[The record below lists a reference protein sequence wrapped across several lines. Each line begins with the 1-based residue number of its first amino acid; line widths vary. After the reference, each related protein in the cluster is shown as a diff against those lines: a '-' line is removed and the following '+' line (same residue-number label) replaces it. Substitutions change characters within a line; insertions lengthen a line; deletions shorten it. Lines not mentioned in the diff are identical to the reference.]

1 MIDFNP
7 YDVKYI
13 DFCKRERYLTF
24 FEMYHGNRANE
35 IATNPDD
42 SHYLYQDAFKI
53 EIDPQKLYDSGNLTE
68 AIYIQEVRI
77 NLKLNSDLI
86 VKLFRKENDYSLSK
100 EYKIQYHY
108 LNYWNAE
115 RRNLEENTG
124 LCNKL
129 AVLLDKDYK
138 IIYTGL
144 IDLEDNTAAAEN
156 ESMELKLYSFTYL
169 LSKVED
175 IEVAL
180 FDKSYVTQYNNVG
193 QFGLNGFQWPAGA
206 WEPPPISGERLR
218 VPSNCINL
226 MILEALRY
234 YFGDDRR
241 LINYTGPGGYP
252 YGPTLK
258 NYTPYPDA
266 KSGTFY
272 LKKEIIPQFLP
283 GNIDHYS
290 IYQRFCFRIGNEIYI
305 TYSEFTQEGNS
316 RTDWYKVFKFYLN
329 DDLDLLNDTMIF
341 DWEIEANYTTEKPVS
356 FWNLFKD
363 HYQINPPAAG
373 EATQWPGWSDGSWFN
388 RLKLIQENNQSHL
401 VIAYNLPAVLDLDIC
416 EGSNGKMLKLGD
428 LARLAFCY
436 EMWYLDITAN
446 QDGLIGGYQVEKK
459 YLLDTAYHDNSYV
472 NQIAVLSS
480 KRLILKR
487 PDFSCF
493 DILNLNEEAGLMLKK
508 TYTLLYNRRLYSVP
522 CEEVEAVTPFKHTAG
537 EIASFEGVGKF
548 VVIETQPIYDQS
560 GFQYS
565 KNRMWRLS
573 YVD

>member
-1 MIDFNP
+1 LIARIAEIYRLLKRKLITPSFIKIDGELFLHTVN
-7 YDVKYI
+7 
-13 DFCKRERYLTF
+13 
-24 FEMYHGNRANE
+24 
-35 IATNPDD
+35 
-42 SHYLYQDAFKI
+42 DAFSKA
-53 EIDPQKLYDSGNLTE
+53 E
-68 AIYIQEVRI
+68 
-77 NLKLNSDLI
+77 
-86 VKLFRKENDYSLSK
+86 LSK
-100 EYKIQYHY
+100 EIAD
-108 LNYWNAE
+108 NPE
-115 RRNLEENTG
+115 
-124 LCNKL
+124 
-129 AVLLDKDYK
+129 LDSMVNEPCDKSFFAD
-138 IIYTGL
+138 TGL

-180 FDKSYVTQYNNVG
+180 FDKNNVTQYNNIG

-206 WEPPPISGERLR
+206 WEPPPVSGERLR
-218 VPSNCINL
+218 VPSNLINL

-272 LKKEIIPQFLP
+272 LKKEIIPQYLP

-363 HYQINPPAAG
+363 HYQLTRRQPEKQLSGLAGVTAAG
-373 EATQWPGWSDGSWFN
+373 LTG
-388 RLKLIQENNQSHL
+388 
-401 VIAYNLPAVLDLDIC
+401 
-416 EGSNGKMLKLGD
+416 
-428 LARLAFCY
+428 
-436 EMWYLDITAN
+436 
-446 QDGLIGGYQVEKK
+446 
-459 YLLDTAYHDNSYV
+459 
-472 NQIAVLSS
+472 
-480 KRLILKR
+480 
-487 PDFSCF
+487 
-493 DILNLNEEAGLMLKK
+493 
-508 TYTLLYNRRLYSVP
+508 
-522 CEEVEAVTPFKHTAG
+522 
-537 EIASFEGVGKF
+537 
-548 VVIETQPIYDQS
+548 
-560 GFQYS
+560 
-565 KNRMWRLS
+565 
-573 YVD
+573 